1 MAWLAADEDGEW
13 LFKHKPKRAESG
25 DWWYADA
32 KAATGNMDCELAQLA
47 HGEIKRMIG
56 RTLTWEDEPVQI

>member
-25 DWWYADA
+25 DWWYVNAR
-32 KAATGNMDCELAQLA
+32 AANTNLDWELAKLA

-56 RTLTWEDEPVQI
+56 RTLTWNDEPVEI

>member
-1 MAWLAADEDGEW
+1 MTWLAADEDGEW

-25 DWWYADA
+25 DWWYVNAR
-32 KAATGNMDCELAQLA
+32 AANTNLDWELAKLA

-56 RTLTWEDEPVQI
+56 RTLTWEDEPVEI